1 MKCLIVG
8 GSGQF
13 GICLSKILLKKKYK
27 IEITTRSIRRTKK
40 KFKNLG
46 LNKINLK
53 RLDISSKKAILKLL
67 KNNYDI
73 IFYFAG
79 QSSPSKSFKKVK
91 QTIKSNYVG
100 CKNFLEILNFLNSKA
115 KFFNTSSSEIFSE
128 TKKKID
134 LKSKKKPI
142 SPYGRSKLLSY
153 NLTNK
158 FRNSYRLNTYNLIL
172 FNTESYYR
180 DKYYLISK
188 ICLAAINA
196 NRSKKSTRFGK
207 LDVIREWNW
216 CDEQCKLILK
226 CLNKEPGNFILSN
239 GKYYSGYQMLKYA
252 FNYFSLD
259 YKKYII
265 IDKKHFRK
273 KDFNL
278 KKSNFKK
285 NIYKIDS
292 DWKSK
297 IFGKKL
303 IIKLIKFYQ
312 TKNLV
317 KKY

>member
-8 GSGQF
+8 GSGQL

-27 IEITTRSIRRTKK
+27 IEITTRSIKRTKK

-46 LNKINLK
+46 LNKIKLI
-53 RLDISSKKAILKLL
+53 RLNIFNKKSILKLL
-67 KNNYDI
+67 KKDYDI

-79 QSSPSKSFKKVK
+79 QSSPAISFKKAQ
-91 QTIKSNYVG
+91 QTIKSNYIG
-100 CKNFLEILNFLNSKA
+100 CKNFLEVLNFLNTKA

-134 LKSKKKPI
+134 LRSKKKPI
-142 SPYGRSKLLSY
+142 SPYGKSKLLSY

-158 FRNSYRLNTYNLIL
+158 FRNDYRLNTYNLIL

-180 DKYYLISK
+180 DKNYLISK
-188 ICLAAINA
+188 ICIAAINA
-196 NRSKKSTRFGK
+196 KRSKKLTRFGK
-207 LDVIREWNW
+207 LDIIREWNW
-216 CDEQCKLILK
+216 CDEQCDLILK

-273 KDFNL
+273 RDFNF
-278 KKSNFKK
+278 KKSNFNE

-292 DWKSK
+292 KWKSK
-297 IFGKKL
+297 IFGSKL
-303 IIKLIKFYQ
+303 ISKLIKYYQ
-312 TKNLV
+312 NKNLS
-317 KKY
+317 KI

>member
-13 GICLSKILLKKKYK
+13 GISLSKILLKKKYK

-292 DWKSK
+292 NWKSK

-312 TKNLV
+312 IKNLV

>member
-13 GICLSKILLKKKYK
+13 GISLSKILLKKKYK

-292 DWKSK
+292 NWKSK